1 MAAPKK
7 TFVGFGFGAIQTGL
21 FLWEAQQSG
30 NFDRLVVAMINEEIV
45 SALRRAGGNFRINV
59 AAQSGRRVCE
69 VRKVEIFNP
78 KISADRAALIAAIA
92 ESSEMATALPS
103 VETYE
108 QKDTAAAELLAE
120 GLRVKLR
127 QTSPTRC
134 VLYASENHNHA
145 AEILSACIVKRL
157 TSFEAKGLPRL
168 FQPLN
173 TVIGKMSRVVK
184 DATEIAEADLA
195 PFVDRGTR
203 AYLVEE
209 FNRIL
214 VSRVPL
220 PEFQRGITVFAE
232 KSELLP
238 FEEAKLY
245 GHNAIHALL
254 GYLSRQRGFRF
265 VAEAAQDT
273 ELMRFVREAF
283 LEESGRALIARRAG
297 VDDLF
302 TPEGYRSFA
311 DDLLMRMVNPWL
323 RDDVNRVTR
332 DPRRKLGWDDRLVG
346 TMRLALTAGI
356 EPRRM
361 AVGAAAA
368 LDQLQ
373 SENPAKTRADLLEEI
388 WASAE
393 TMPGEKSEVHARILA
408 ARNPRIE
415 SIDAI
420 CHGT

>member
-1 MAAPKK
+1 MDAPKK

-30 NFDRLVVAMINEEIV
+30 NFDRLVVAMTNEEIV

-69 VRKVEIFNP
+69 VRGVEIFNP
-78 KISADRAALIAAIA
+78 KISADRAALIDAIA

-103 VETYE
+103 VDTYG
-108 QKDTAAAELLAE
+108 QKDAAAAELLAE

-127 QTSPTRC
+127 QTSATRC
-134 VLYASENHNHA
+134 ILYASENHNHA
-145 AEILSACIVKRL
+145 AEILSACIVKHL
-157 TSFEAKGLPRL
+157 TSFEAKGLPRV

-173 TVIGKMSRVVK
+173 TVVGKMSRVVK
-184 DATEIAEADLA
+184 DATEIAGAELV
-195 PFVDRGTR
+195 PFVDGGTR

-214 VSRVPL
+214 VSRVTL

-232 KSELLP
+232 KSDLLP

-254 GYLSRQRGFRF
+254 GYLGRQRGLRF
-265 VAEAAQDT
+265 MAEAAQDG

-283 LEESGRALIARRAG
+283 LEESGCALIARRAG

-302 TPEGYRSFA
+302 TPEGYRAFA

-323 RDDVNRVTR
+323 RDDVERVTR
-332 DPRRKLGWDDRLVG
+332 DPRRKLGWNDRLVG
-346 TMRLALTAGI
+346 TMRLALVAGI
-356 EPRRM
+356 EPKRL

-373 SENPAKTRADLLEEI
+373 CENAIKTKEELLEEI
-388 WASAE
+388 WASANA
-393 TMPGEKSEVHARILA
+393 TTAEKSAVNARIMA
-408 ARNPRIE
+408 A
-415 SIDAI
+415 
-420 CHGT
+420 HW